1 MLTCHSFRSIMI
13 RAAALFAIAAV
24 AAANPQ
30 YGEPTPAPYTK
41 PTPEPTPAP
50 YTKPTPAPYTK
61 PTTAPVTTPAPEP
74 TPAPTPAPTYYVPTT
89 TPPPPFVPPSED
101 SYGPA
106 PEPVC
111 TSTYKPNSAKY
122 LAYTCSSLYATA
134 SKWATNNCKAYYQVT
149 AAYDDKALYQ
159 AHLCTYWSQRSVFRV
174 VTSCFIEA
182 HLRNEFIT
190 KYGKD
195 GPGKWFCKYSE
206 FVNQVKDCY
215 SSSLHYYPLGN
226 SLNSLEKTV
235 VALNPPAKD
244 TPPFEFT
251 GASVALCAY
260 YNKDQVYNKAT

>member
-1 MLTCHSFRSIMI
+1 MRLPVTSRPTHRNMI
-13 RAAALFAIAAV
+13 RAAALFAFAAV
-24 AAANPQ
+24 AVANPPQ
-30 YGEPTPAPYTK
+30 YSEPTPAPYT
-41 PTPEPTPAP
+41 
-50 YTKPTPAPYTK
+50 TKPTEYT
-61 PTTAPVTTPAPEP
+61 PVQP
-74 TPAPTPAPTYYVPTT
+74 TPKPTPAPTYYVPPM
-89 TPPPPFVPPSED
+89 TPPPPFVPPTED

-106 PEPVC
+106 PEPAC

-149 AAYDDKALYQ
+149 AGYDDKALYQ

-195 GPGKWFCKYSE
+195 GPGKWFCKYSA
-206 FVNQVKDCY
+206 FVKQVKDCY
-215 SSSLHYYPLGN
+215 SSSLHYYPLGV
-226 SLNSLEKTV
+226 SLNTLEKTV

-260 YNKDQVYNKAT
+260 YNKDQVSNKVQ